1 MKIKYIGL
9 LLIFLIII
17 FHNRIYINNYLD
29 NKLNNIYCKKI
40 QDDLKAYQDNLLT
53 YNTTKYL
60 TKIKYRDIY
69 NYQKELVVYKGY
81 KDGIVKDLGVVD
93 NNILIGIISK
103 TYSDSSIV
111 RLITNK
117 DSKISIKINDNYGI
131 LKYDNKLYIDDID
144 GVVNIGDIVYTSGL
158 GKIIENIKVG
168 IVTNIIFD
176 NNSINK
182 VIEVEPLYN
191 IHKLNYLY
199 ILGDIND

>member
-29 NKLNNIYCKKI
+29 NELNNVYCNDI
-40 QDDLKAYQDNLLT
+40 RDDYKEYQDSLLI
-53 YNTTKYL
+53 YNTNKYL

-69 NYQKELVVYKGY
+69 NYHNEILVYKGY
-81 KDGIVKDLGVVD
+81 KDGIKKNLGVVD
-93 NNILIGIISK
+93 NNILVGVITK

-117 DSKISIKINDNYGI
+117 ESKISIKINDNYGI
-131 LKYDNKLYIDDID
+131 LKYDNKLYIDDIE
-144 GVVNIGDIVYTSGL
+144 GIASIGDIVYTSGL
-158 GKIIENIKVG
+158 GYIIENIKVG
-168 IVTNIIFD
+168 IVKEITYDD
-176 NNSINK
+176 NGINK
-182 VIEVEPLYN
+182 IIEVEPLFN
-191 IHKLNYLY
+191 INKLNYLY

>member
-1 MKIKYIGL
+1 MKIKYILL

-93 NNILIGIISK
+93 NNILIGVISK

-144 GVVNIGDIVYTSGL
+144 GVVNIGDIVYR
-158 GKIIENIKVG
+158 
-168 IVTNIIFD
+168 
-176 NNSINK
+176 
-182 VIEVEPLYN
+182 
-191 IHKLNYLY
+191 
-199 ILGDIND
+199 

>member
-111 RLITNK
+111 RLINNK

>member
-69 NYQKELVVYKGY
+69 NYQKEIVVYKGY

-93 NNILIGIISK
+93 NNILIGVISK

-117 DSKISIKINDNYGI
+117 NSKISIKINDNYGI

-168 IVTNIIFD
+168 IVTNIILD
-176 NNSINK
+176 NNGINK

>member
-40 QDDLKAYQDNLLT
+40 QDDLNAYQDNLLT

-93 NNILIGIISK
+93 NNILIGVISK

-168 IVTNIIFD
+168 IVTNIILD
-176 NNSINK
+176 NNGINK